1 MSQKETPQRR
11 ALPLP
16 SATPAARRRTS
27 KSRPAAKGA
36 NYEMDLNLTSEEI
49 AFRDEFRAWLEPN
62 VPKDWSEWREKPLE
76 ESFPYLRAWQ
86 RKLQEGRWAAVSW
99 PTGYGGRGATLMQ
112 QAIFWEEMARV
123 EAPPMA
129 NALGLGLIGP
139 TIISHGTDAQKKR
152 FIPKILSA
160 EEIWCQGFSEPNAG
174 SDLAS
179 LQTEARLVDGH
190 YIVNGQKVWTSYGS
204 FGDWCEL
211 VVRSDPAAPKH
222 KGLTVLLVDM
232 KSPGVEVRP
241 LRQMTG
247 EREFSEIFFRDVRVP
262 AENVLGAV
270 NDGWNVAI
278 STLMHERGAY
288 GARLILTF
296 KRNINRL
303 IELSRSIQR
312 NGRPA
317 AQDLV
322 LRQKIA
328 QCFAE
333 VEIMRLNQL
342 RAFSRT
348 TAAGAPGP
356 EGSIQ
361 KLFWSELNQ
370 RIQQLAQE
378 LTGPYGQ
385 LLAGDKHAVDNGI
398 WSYGYLRSRGNTIE
412 AGTSEVQR
420 NIIGHFV
427 LGLPRSY

>member
-1 MSQKETPQRR
+1 
-11 ALPLP
+11 
-16 SATPAARRRTS
+16 
-27 KSRPAAKGA
+27 
-36 NYEMDLNLTSEEI
+36 MDLKLTAEEL
-49 AFRDEFRAWLEPN
+49 AFRDQLRAWLEAN

-86 RKLQEGRWAAVSW
+86 RKLYEAGWAAVSW
-99 PTGYGGRGATLMQ
+99 PKEYGGRSATLMQ
-112 QAIFWEEMARV
+112 QSIFWEEMARV
-123 EAPPMA
+123 NAPPMA

-139 TIISHGTDAQKKR
+139 TIIAYGTDAQKKR
-152 FIPKILSA
+152 YIPKILSA

-179 LQTEARLVDGH
+179 LQTEARLDGAQ
-190 YIVNGQKVWTSYGS
+190 YVVNGQKVWTSYGWV
-204 FGDWCEL
+204 GDWCEL
-211 VVRSDPAAPKH
+211 VVRTDSAAAKH
-222 KGLTVLLVDM
+222 KGLSVLLVDM

-247 EREFSEIFFRDVRVP
+247 ESEFNEIFFRDVRVP
-262 AENVLGAV
+262 VENVLGKV
-270 NDGWNVAI
+270 NDGWNVAV

-288 GARLILTF
+288 GARLVLTF
-296 KRNINRL
+296 KSNINRL
-303 IELSRSIQR
+303 IQLARTVQR
-312 NGRPA
+312 NGRPV
-317 AQDLV
+317 AQDPV
-322 LRQKIA
+322 LRQKLA

-333 VEIMRLNQL
+333 VEIMRVNQL
-342 RAFSRT
+342 RAFSRMSAT
-348 TAAGAPGP
+348 GVPGP

-378 LTGPYGQ
+378 ILGPFGQ
-385 LLAGDKHAVDNGI
+385 LLAGDPHAIDKGI